1 MLTIEKMYEL
11 KEQYVKELRS
21 IEAKIEVISDLIE
34 IAKEEPETEEP
45 VVEATVEEVAPVTN
59 YTDGNLW

>member
-34 IAKEEPETEEP
+34 MAKEEPETEEP
-45 VVEATVEEVAPVTN
+45 VLEAAVEEVAPVSH
-59 YTDGNLW
+59 YTDGNL

>member
-34 IAKEEPETEEP
+34 IAKEEPATEEP
-45 VVEATVEEVAPVTN
+45 VMETTVEEIAPVAN
-59 YTDGNLW
+59 YTDGNL